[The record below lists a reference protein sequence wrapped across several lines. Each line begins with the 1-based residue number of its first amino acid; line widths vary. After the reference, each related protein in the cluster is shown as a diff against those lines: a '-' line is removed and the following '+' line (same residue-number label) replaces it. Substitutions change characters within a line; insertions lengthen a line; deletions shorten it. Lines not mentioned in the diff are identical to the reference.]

1 MSITE
6 KESKG
11 YRTIRLPFEQT
22 EHELFL
28 ADKDVAKAQIDK
40 LYNQYPE
47 LFPEEMTD
55 DYVLYGFTQESSK
68 LGLRCRRI
76 QLKSEDK
83 PVFTIAP
90 SFVMPYMRGLT
101 AEIEKALFL
110 RRFGVPFWGLTYVF
124 GHDDMFW
131 YRAEVSLGNFSVVG
145 TTVKDPEKLPQDLLA
160 DEKHTWLNGERRY
173 IAMTVGKDCILGAS
187 VAKSASQTELT
198 KAYGVFA
205 QEAKALKPDYSPFT
219 VNTDGWSPTQ
229 KAWLYLFPRVLV
241 ILCFL
246 HAFLKIRDRA
256 TKGLKEWF
264 EPIKSKV
271 WDAYRAPSKATFAQR
286 LRRLREWTEKEVPDS
301 PMKSHTLDLCAKR
314 EQFIKSYDC
323 ENAHRTSNM
332 VDRLM
337 KFIDR
342 ACFDAQYFHGT
353 DDSAE
358 QHARAMAL
366 LWNFCPSSPAT
377 IKKHH
382 GQICPAERLN
392 GKRYTDNWLENLLV
406 SASMN
411 GGIRGYQQK
420 TL

>member
-6 KESKG
+6 KPTKG
-11 YRTIRLPFEQT
+11 YQTIRLPLEQT
-22 EHELFL
+22 EYELFL
-28 ADKDVAKAQIDK
+28 SDKDVAKAQIDK
-40 LYNQYPE
+40 LYSQYPE
-47 LFPEEMTD
+47 LFPEEMMHG
-55 DYVLYGFTQESSK
+55 YVLNGFTQKSSK
-68 LGLRCRRI
+68 LGLCCRRI
-76 QLKSEDK
+76 QLKTADK
-83 PVFTIAP
+83 RVFTIAP

-101 AEIEKALFL
+101 AEMEKALFL

-124 GHDDMFW
+124 GHNDMFW
-131 YRAEVSLGNFSVVG
+131 YRAEASLGNFSLTG
-145 TTVKDPEKLPQDLLA
+145 TTVKDPQKLPQDLLA
-160 DEKHTWLNGERRY
+160 DEKHTWLNGNRRY
-173 IAMTVGKDCILGAS
+173 IAMTVGADCILGAS
-187 VAKSASQTELT
+187 VAKSASQLDLT

-205 QEAKALKPDYSPFT
+205 QEAKAVKLDYSPFT

-229 KAWLYLFPRVLV
+229 KAWLYLFPGVFV

-271 WDAYRAPSKATFAQR
+271 WEAYRAPTKATFAQR
-286 LRRLREWTEKEVPDS
+286 LRRLREWTEKAVPDS
-301 PMKSHTLDLCAKR
+301 PMKQHTLDLCAKR
-314 EQFIKSYDC
+314 EQFIRSYDC
-323 ENAHRTSNM
+323 ERAHRTSNM

-342 ACFDAQYFHGT
+342 VCFDAQYFHGT

-358 QHARAMAL
+358 QHVRAMAL

-377 IKKHH
+377 IKKHQ
-382 GQICPAERLN
+382 GKTCPAERLN
-392 GKRYTDNWLENLLV
+392 GKRYADNWLENLLV
-406 SASMN
+406 SATMN

>member
-6 KESKG
+6 KPTKG
-11 YRTIRLPFEQT
+11 YQTIRLPLEQT
-22 EHELFL
+22 EYELFL
-28 ADKDVAKAQIDK
+28 VDKDIAKAQIDK
-40 LYNQYPE
+40 LYSEYPE
-47 LFPEEMTD
+47 LFPEEMMHG
-55 DYVLYGFTQESSK
+55 YVLNGFTQESSK

-76 QLKSEDK
+76 QLKTANK

-101 AEIEKALFL
+101 SEMEKVLFL

-124 GHDDMFW
+124 GHNDMFW
-131 YRAEVSLGNFSVVG
+131 YRAEASLGNFSVAG
-145 TTVKDPEKLPQDLLA
+145 TTVKDPQKLPQDLLA
-160 DEKHTWLNGERRY
+160 DEKHTWLNGNRRY
-173 IAMTVGKDCILGAS
+173 IAMTVGADCILGAS
-187 VAKSASQTELT
+187 VAKSASQLDLT

-205 QEAKALKPDYSPFT
+205 QEAKAVKPDCSPFT

-229 KAWLYLFPRVLV
+229 KAWLYLFHGAFV

-271 WDAYRAPSKATFAQR
+271 WEAYRAPTKAAFAQR
-286 LRRLREWTEKEVPDS
+286 LRRLREWTERAVPDS
-301 PMKSHTLDLCAKR
+301 PMKQHTLDLCAKR
-314 EQFIKSYDC
+314 EQFIRSYDC
-323 ENAHRTSNM
+323 ERAHRTSNM

-342 ACFDAQYFHGT
+342 VCFDAQYFHGT

-358 QHARAMAL
+358 QHVRAMAL

-377 IKKHH
+377 IKKHQ
-382 GQICPAERLN
+382 GKTCPAERLN
-392 GKRYTDNWLENLLV
+392 GKRYADNWLENLLV
-406 SASMN
+406 SALSL
-411 GGIRGYQQK
+411 IHI
-420 TL
+420 

>member
-1 MSITE
+1 MSIAE
-6 KESKG
+6 KQTKG
-11 YRTIRLPFEQT
+11 YCTIRLPFEQT
-22 EHELFL
+22 EHGLFL
-28 ADKDVAKAQIDK
+28 ADADVAKARIDK
-40 LYNQYPE
+40 LYRQYPE
-47 LFPEEMTD
+47 LFPEEMAHG
-55 DYVLYGFTQESSK
+55 YVLYGFTQESRK

-76 QLKSEDK
+76 QLKTEDK

-101 AEIEKALFL
+101 TEIEKALFL

-124 GHDDMFW
+124 GRNDMFW
-131 YRAEVSLGNFSVVG
+131 YRAEASLGNFSVAG
-145 TTVKDPEKLPQDLLA
+145 TTVKDPEKLPGDLLA
-160 DEKHTWLNGERRY
+160 DEKHTWLNGDRRY
-173 IAMTVGKDCILGAS
+173 IAMTVGTDCILGAS
-187 VAKSASQTELT
+187 VAKSASQPDLT

-205 QEAKALKPDYSPFT
+205 QEAKAVKPDYSPFT

-229 KAWLYLFPRVLV
+229 KAWLYLFPGVL
-241 ILCFL
+241 IMLCFL

-271 WDAYRAPSKATFAQR
+271 WDAYRAPTKAAFAQR

-353 DDSAE
+353 DDSTE
-358 QHARAMAL
+358 QHVRAMAL

-382 GQICPAERLN
+382 GQTCPAERLN
-392 GKRYTDNWLENLLV
+392 GKRYADNWLENLLV